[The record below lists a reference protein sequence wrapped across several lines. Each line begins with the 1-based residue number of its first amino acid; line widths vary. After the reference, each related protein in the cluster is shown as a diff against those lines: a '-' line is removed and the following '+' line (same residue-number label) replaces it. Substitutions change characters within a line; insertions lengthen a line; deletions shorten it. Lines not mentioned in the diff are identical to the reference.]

1 LNAKVVAV
9 GLVIVILV
17 VALFLSGIFPGF
29 RLPQK
34 AQLIAVSSVNIEPG
48 GSVQNSYV
56 VGTDWDI
63 ALTVNSFQNVA
74 ALELGPSN
82 QTTCGSG
89 TICSGQKIIPTSQ
102 VYITLTP
109 GQPYVSVNLI
119 PVQEGNGF
127 SNPIVPEVCGYGGN
141 LTVDAGIPPYFTGTQ
156 ICSSALNSE
165 FYIPA
170 SQFWTPHY
178 PLTISVQVVGGPD
191 PGSFSKTVDIVNL
204 PSSTVSISNPAN
216 ADQNITIN
224 DLGSL
229 LGNQWPTDVGNL
241 LFYQGGSKCD
251 G

>member
-1 LNAKVVAV
+1 MNAKVVAV

-17 VALFLSGIFPGF
+17 VALFLSGIIPGF

-82 QTTCGSG
+82 QTTCGAG
-89 TICSGQKIIPTSQ
+89 TVCSGQKVIPTSQ

-119 PVQEGNGF
+119 P
-127 SNPIVPEVCGYGGN
+127 GN
-141 LTVDAGIPPYFTGTQ
+141 LEPDSLTRVV
-156 ICSSALNSE
+156 
-165 FYIPA
+165 
-170 SQFWTPHY
+170 
-178 PLTISVQVVGGPD
+178 PL
-191 PGSFSKTVDIVNL
+191 
-204 PSSTVSISNPAN
+204 
-216 ADQNITIN
+216 
-224 DLGSL
+224 SL
-229 LGNQWPTDVGNL
+229 RLRQSTDVETILFMSLVHLSKELRFARVHSTGNST
-241 LFYQGGSKCD
+241 YQLRNFGLRIIRSR
-251 G
+251 